1 MDCTRVTEW
10 IYVITGFTQTRATRS
25 RMVSLWKELYDEHA
39 SPETLVELRQWRS
52 NWKAE
57 AEHVFRLAPD
67 DQDLTTPR
75 IKIFAY
81 SWGAG
86 WGFTRFARAL
96 GRRGLRVTSTVLCDP
111 VYRHPY
117 RLGHWRTLLHRPSW
131 PCCLDRFP
139 IVVPENVDEVYS
151 YYQRKNW
158 PCGHT
163 LKAASPQTTIHHPI
177 KLQAVHSAMDD
188 QPQFLARCRQ
198 VAAQRLRIHP
208 DTRL

>member
-1 MDCTRVTEW
+1 MDCTRVIEW

-25 RMVSLWKELYDEHA
+25 RMVELWKELYDKYA
-39 SPETLVELRQWRS
+39 SPETLVYLRKWRS
-52 NWKAE
+52 DWRAE

-67 DQDLTTPR
+67 GQHATTPQ

-86 WGFTRFARAL
+86 WGFTQFARAL
-96 GRRGLRVTSTVLCDP
+96 GQRGLRVTAAVLSDP

-117 RLGHWRTLLHRPSW
+117 FLGQWRTIFYEW
-131 PCCLDRFP
+131 P
-139 IVVPENVDEVYS
+139 IVIPDNVDEVFT

-158 PCGHT
+158 PCGHVLERSSENTT
-163 LKAASPQTTIHHPI
+163 LHKPI

-188 QPQFLARCRQ
+188 QPAFLGRCRQ
-198 VAAQRLRIHP
+198 VAGRRLRLLP
-208 DTRL
+208 ESVES